1 MAETWWDRH
10 AIAQLD
16 LFRSWIGDHTAP
28 SKIAARQHVITR
40 GYRSVL
46 DAGCGT
52 CSEYD
57 GYQQDAPL
65 VTYYGVDSCS
75 DLVDLARRRG
85 IANVTHGD
93 LEALP
98 YDDDF
103 VDVVYVR
110 HVLEHLVSYE
120 GALREAVRVARREV
134 LVNWFL
140 RCTDDPDQ
148 LSYDPALDLRH
159 NRYNRPTLES
169 FLRSL
174 PKVHG
179 LTWSECGNPDEE
191 FLHIQVHTESAP

>member
-28 SKIAARQHVITR
+28 SKRAARRHVIAK
-40 GYRSVL
+40 GYESVL

-57 GYQQDAPL
+57 GYRQDAPG
-65 VTYYGVDSCS
+65 VTYHGVDSCL
-75 DLVDLARRRG
+75 DLVRLARQRG
-85 IANVTHGD
+85 IANVTHAD

-98 YDDDF
+98 FDDDF

-120 GALREAVRVARREV
+120 AALREVVRVARREV

-140 RCTDDPDQ
+140 RCSSEPDD
-148 LSYDPALDLRH
+148 LKYDPALDLRH
-159 NRYNRPTLES
+159 NRYNRAKLER
-169 FLRSL
+169 FVRSL
-174 PKVHG
+174 PKVER
-179 LTWSECGNPDEE
+179 LTWTECGNPDEE
-191 FLHIQVHTESAP
+191 FLHIDLRA